1 MFGCFTEMQQKK
13 KMTTVL
19 TLTDLE
25 SLNKKSKLHSFSK
38 HLLTGLLV
46 ASQYF
51 RQWAYTEEYSSKV
64 HALMEHTLE
73 WGGDRYIS
81 KLDFDKS

>member
-25 SLNKKSKLHSFSK
+25 SLNTKSKIHSFNK
-38 HLLTGLLV
+38 HLSTGYWLL
-46 ASQYF
+46 ASILG
-51 RQWAYTEEYSSKV
+51 SG
-64 HALMEHTLE
+64 HTKKNIAIRSMLS
-73 WGGDRYIS
+73 WSIHWSGVGT
-81 KLDFDKS
+81 DK